1 MDTTNTEMPKSI
13 GVPPKADWLKS
24 LQAPTKQ
31 PVMATIVAE
40 GGMGK
45 TTLASLWPSPIF
57 IPIEDGSATLVGR
70 DNVAMFPRPETIS
83 TAWVIECMEKL
94 LAGGHPFKTVVLDS
108 ITQLSTVIEAEI
120 IESDPKK
127 PKAINQA
134 LGGYGAGYSAMS
146 DVHEGIRRLAGKLKD
161 KGMHVIFLA
170 HAMAERVNPPDQS
183 EYLRYSIR
191 MHKDSVA
198 HYSDNVDLVAFI
210 KLKTFV
216 TEERRATT
224 SGQRIITCYPN
235 PAHISK
241 NRYSITRDLDFVEG
255 QNPFQA
261 IL

>member
-1 MDTTNTEMPKSI
+1 METTPTKI
-13 GVPPKADWLKS
+13 GAPAPDWVKS
-24 LQAPTKQ
+24 LVSPKKQ
-31 PVMATIVAE
+31 PVMGTFVAE

-45 TTLASLWPSPIF
+45 TTLASLFPMPIF

-70 DNVAMFPRPETIS
+70 NDVAMFPRPENVS
-83 TAWVIECMEKL
+83 TAWVIYCMEQL
-94 LAGGHPFKTVVLDS
+94 IAGGHPFKTVVLDS

-127 PKAINQA
+127 PKSINQA

-146 DVHEGIRRLAGKLKD
+146 DVHEHIRRLAGKLKES
-161 KGMHVIFLA
+161 GMHVIFLA

-216 TEERRATT
+216 SEERRATT

-241 NRYSITRDLDFVEG
+241 NRYGITKDLDFIEG